1 MSNRSTCVVDNFPSR
16 ITNHVFYTL
25 HEYDE
30 YVGDDDFTSRK
41 LPLLFHHM
49 FDTLHDKY
57 VDYNDITSRIIHFI
71 PETSIEHMF
80 DRGLKNVSAQEKRLM
95 RNALFLGGGPPQ
107 SSDLP
112 LSRVQT
118 VST

>member
-1 MSNRSTCVVDNFPSR
+1 M
-16 ITNHVFYTL
+16 
-25 HEYDE
+25 

-80 DRGLKNVSAQEKRLM
+80 NRGPRGLKNVSAQEKRLM

-118 VST
+118 VKR